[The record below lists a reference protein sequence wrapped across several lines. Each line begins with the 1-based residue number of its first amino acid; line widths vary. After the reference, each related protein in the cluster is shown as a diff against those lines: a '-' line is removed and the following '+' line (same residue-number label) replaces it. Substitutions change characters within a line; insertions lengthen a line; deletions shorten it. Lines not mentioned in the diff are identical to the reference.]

1 LSTSTPSRLLCRRG
15 RWALELTRLVPV
27 DNHVFQ
33 PRRQRLE
40 GSEAI
45 LSHLKR
51 TGDSVGLAQA
61 AAQLMR
67 AVRSDEERTF
77 EAVDGEWVPSQAM
90 RAAEGVNESWSPPRQ
105 NLADALAELRAE
117 VLLLRASHHRLKE
130 RVASLES
137 QLLGGGA
144 PAPKPERPRTAAVSL
159 TPAGR
164 ARAAEPAPVPMPAS
178 VAKAAPAPARDHTL
192 ATGRDP
198 EPAAEPAAAPAA
210 TPPSIANRVGG
221 VAPAR
226 DQVAAPQVSIA
237 LGEQGDVLEALK
249 DLFGGDPGFA
259 ISKEPLPDSALE
271 LAALYACILVDD
283 DGNEVGAVLA
293 DIRATANLG
302 GKLAGLPTSLIEE
315 QSKTGVLSETV
326 TAAMSEVCNTLSG
339 VMSRVPG
346 NCNVRATP
354 LESFPAD
361 RLRWVGTARSCVA
374 LEKRRCGAFW
384 IVTR

>member
-1 LSTSTPSRLLCRRG
+1 LLCRRG

-51 TGDSVGLAQA
+51 TGDSVALAQA

-67 AVRSDEERTF
+67 AARSDEERTF
-77 EAVDGEWVPSQAM
+77 EAVDGEWVPSQSL
-90 RAAEGVNESWSPPRQ
+90 RATEGVNESWSPPRQ

-137 QLLGGGA
+137 QLVEGGV
-144 PAPKPERPRTAAVSL
+144 PAPKPARPRTAAVSL
-159 TPAGR
+159 TPPAR
-164 ARAAEPAPVPMPAS
+164 ARAAEPVPIPMPMPAS
-178 VAKAAPAPARDHTL
+178 MANAAPAAARDHTL

-198 EPAAEPAAAPAA
+198 EPAQAHAEA
-210 TPPSIANRVGG
+210 PPSIANRVGG
-221 VAPAR
+221 VAPAH

-249 DLFGGDPGFA
+249 DLFGADPGFV
-259 ISKEPLPDSALE
+259 ISNEPLPDSALE

-293 DIRATANLG
+293 
-302 GKLAGLPTSLIEE
+302 EE
-315 QSKTGVLSETV
+315 E
-326 TAAMSEVCNTLSG
+326 NT
-339 VMSRVPG
+339 
-346 NCNVRATP
+346 
-354 LESFPAD
+354 
-361 RLRWVGTARSCVA
+361 
-374 LEKRRCGAFW
+374 
-384 IVTR
+384 

>member
-1 LSTSTPSRLLCRRG
+1 
-15 RWALELTRLVPV
+15 LELTRLVAV

-67 AVRSDEERTF
+67 AVRSDEERSF
-77 EAVDGEWVPSQAM
+77 DAVDGEWVPTQAM
-90 RAAEGVNESWSPPRQ
+90 RVAEAVNESWSPPRQ

-137 QLLGGGA
+137 QLAEGGV
-144 PAPKPERPRTAAVSL
+144 PAPRPERLRPAVASL
-159 TPAGR
+159 TPP
-164 ARAAEPAPVPMPAS
+164 ARVSKADPTPLSIGKAAP
-178 VAKAAPAPARDHTL
+178 APAPARDHTL
-192 ATGRDP
+192 ATGKNP
-198 EPAAEPAAAPAA
+198 EPAPAPVVA
-210 TPPSIANRVGG
+210 PPSIANRVGG

-226 DQVAAPQVSIA
+226 DQAAAPQVSIT

-249 DLFGGDPGFA
+249 DLFGSDPGFA
-259 ISKEPLPDSALE
+259 ISSEPLPDSALE
-271 LAALYACILVDD
+271 LAALYACILVDE

-315 QSKTGVLSETV
+315 QSKTGVLSEAV

-354 LESFPAD
+354 LESFPPN
-361 RLRWVGTARSCVA
+361 RLRWVGTARNCVA

>member
-1 LSTSTPSRLLCRRG
+1 M
-15 RWALELTRLVPV
+15 PV

-51 TGDSVGLAQA
+51 AGDSVGLAQA

-77 EAVDGEWVPSQAM
+77 DAVDGEWVPSQAM
-90 RAAEGVNESWSPPRQ
+90 RAAEGVKESWSPPRQ
-105 NLADALAELRAE
+105 NLVDALAELRAE

-137 QLLGGGA
+137 QLSEGGV

-159 TPAGR
+159 TPPAR
-164 ARAAEPAPVPMPAS
+164 VRAAEPVPMPMPMPAS
-178 VAKAAPAPARDHTL
+178 VGKAAPAAARDHTL

-198 EPAAEPAAAPAA
+198 EPAPMPPV
-210 TPPSIANRVGG
+210 TPPSMANRVGS

-249 DLFGGDPGFA
+249 DLFGSDPGFA
-259 ISKEPLPDSALE
+259 ISNEPLPDSALE

-354 LESFPAD
+354 LESFPAN
-361 RLRWVGTARSCVA
+361 RLRWVGTARNCVA
-374 LEKRRCGAFW
+374 LEKRRAGAFW